1 MKQLGAGIDK
11 VKDTPGIRVSPSP
24 IVRDDQSNLAGDP
37 MTPLLS
43 AIAREA
49 TGFQSIRRH
58 DEQPLSFQCCSLDT
72 YILWCHRSL
81 CRSGRDADPQ
91 RRPLAP
97 TLGQNV
103 LLVDHRRGGVT
114 LYK

>member
-43 AIAREA
+43 GDCEGSDRISEHSPAR
-49 TGFQSIRRH
+49 
-58 DEQPLSFQCCSLDT
+58 
-72 YILWCHRSL
+72 
-81 CRSGRDADPQ
+81 
-91 RRPLAP
+91 
-97 TLGQNV
+97 
-103 LLVDHRRGGVT
+103 
-114 LYK
+114 